1 MKLENKI
8 KYFEPE
14 IARILAQLSYHVHPD
29 IVYFIQDRNAEERS
43 YFVSLFRDRVDLNCY
58 LSEGS
63 ACVFPGVRRYVNSR
77 GKKRAYSHNDRAI
90 LDDNAFPRHLWCF
103 LLNGTAYSSPAWKK
117 TGLNEFELAHV
128 FSHKQSEVSLE
139 FSFFEIFDP
148 GLLPYGDFTCAANVI
163 LLPKGSVRPTDNSTV
178 IKSVFYKRYIDLY
191 GENTLIGRSGF
202 KEENVP
208 TWYSSL
214 SWNDP
219 ILPPDWSEKV
229 DRLMR
234 YRKDTIA
241 RIMKRD
247 IEPEAA

>member
-1 MKLENKI
+1 MKLKNKI
-8 KYFEPE
+8 NYFEPE
-14 IARILAQLSYHVHPD
+14 IAKILAQLCYHVHPD
-29 IVYFIQDRNAEERS
+29 IVSFIQDRNADERS
-43 YFVSLFRDRVDLNCY
+43 YFASLFRGRVDLNCY

-77 GKKRAYSHNDRAI
+77 GKKRAYSHNARAI
-90 LDDNAFPRHLWCF
+90 LDGNEFPRHLWCF
-103 LLNGTAYSSPAWKK
+103 LLNGTAYSGPAWKK
-117 TGLNEFELAHV
+117 TGLNEYELAHV

-139 FSFFEIFDP
+139 FDFFEKFDP
-148 GLLPYGDFTCAANVI
+148 DLLPYGDFTCAANVV

-208 TWYSSL
+208 TWYPSL

-219 ILPPDWSEKV
+219 ILPPDWSDKV
-229 DRLMR
+229 DRLRR

-241 RIMKRD
+241 RILKRD
-247 IEPEAA
+247 IEPETS